1 MYKITYFYLKQDFY
15 HLNHHQNY
23 NYDEVVV
30 IFFIL
35 SPQIAIIKI
44 ISRHIILIPC
54 SVILVFFKLS
64 PLFFILVFYLISTYA
79 RVIYRVGL
87 QLILH

>member
-1 MYKITYFYLKQDFY
+1 MYKITYFYLKQDFH

-23 NYDEVVV
+23 NYDEVV

-35 SPQIAIIKI
+35 SPQIVIIKI
-44 ISRHIILIPC
+44 ISHHIILIPC

-79 RVIYRVGL
+79 RVIYRVDR
-87 QLILH
+87 QLI